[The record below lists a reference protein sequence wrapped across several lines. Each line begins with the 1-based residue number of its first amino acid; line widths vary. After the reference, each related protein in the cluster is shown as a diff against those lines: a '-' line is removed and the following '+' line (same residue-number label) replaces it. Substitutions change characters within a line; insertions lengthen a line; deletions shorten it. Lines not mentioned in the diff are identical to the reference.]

1 MSAAGDAARVLAQ
14 TALRIAGV
22 VAVVAALVFVLADLL
37 PGDATTGLVERGT
50 PPAQVAAL
58 RAQLG
63 LDEPRLQRLGERFAG
78 LARGDLG
85 TTARGAPVRDAIAEP
100 LRRTLVLGG
109 LALAIVALVGIG
121 AGTLAAWRAGRPV
134 DRVTSVAATGLL
146 CLPEFVV
153 LTILTIVLSGWLGWA
168 PAVVVPGA
176 DGSIAA
182 AMLVLPVLG
191 LALPSAAWTQR
202 VVRGAV
208 ADALTLAHVEAAV
221 LDGLAPVRVLTR
233 HVLPL
238 ALPAIAASLAATCA
252 TLFGGAV
259 VVESFVNLP
268 GLGSVL
274 AQGVAARDVTLV
286 TGVIVVVASIVVC
299 AFAAADAVRRALPGG
314 RPR

>member
-1 MSAAGDAARVLAQ
+1 M
-14 TALRIAGV
+14 
-22 VAVVAALVFVLADLL
+22 
-37 PGDATTGLVERGT
+37 
-50 PPAQVAAL
+50 
-58 RAQLG
+58 
-63 LDEPRLQRLGERFAG
+63 
-78 LARGDLG
+78 
-85 TTARGAPVRDAIAEP
+85 
-100 LRRTLVLGG
+100 
-109 LALAIVALVGIG
+109 
-121 AGTLAAWRAGRPV
+121 
-134 DRVTSVAATGLL
+134 
-146 CLPEFVV
+146 
-153 LTILTIVLSGWLGWA
+153 
-168 PAVVVPGA
+168 PGA

-233 HVLPL
+233 HVLPI

-314 RPR
+314 PPR